1 MTPDTAVSVR
11 LFWATVAPTAIL
23 AVLCVFLRIDQTELA
38 LAVFGGFLLVLGLDQ
53 SAVLALSGRP
63 TQWLCWWIGQSV
75 TALAGGVFAALYATT
90 GSLALLGWVVVVWA
104 VLAGGSSL
112 LRGLRMDSHEVVRRD
127 WIPLGILTLLLAAA
141 VAAVPANVVWTMG
154 LVGAWAAIVTVFSVI
169 AALSAR
175 TASVSETGG
184 EEN

>member
-1 MTPDTAVSVR
+1 MTRDTAVSIR
-11 LFWATVAPTAIL
+11 LLWATVAPTAIL

-38 LAVFGGFLLVLGLDQ
+38 LAVFGGFLLVLGLSQ

-63 TQWLCWWIGQSV
+63 KEWLGWWIGQSV
-75 TALAGGVFAALYATT
+75 TALAGGVFAVFYATT
-90 GSLALLGWVVVVWA
+90 GSLALLGWVVVVWS

-112 LRGLRMDSHEVVRRD
+112 LRGLRMDRVEAVRRD
-127 WIPLGILTLLLAAA
+127 WITLGILTLLLAAA
-141 VAAVPANVVWTMG
+141 VAAIPANVVWTMG
-154 LVGAWAAIVTVFSVI
+154 LVGAWGSIVTVFSVI

-175 TASVSETGG
+175 TASVGETGD